1 MLKLANARESDGPQS
16 SLIGPGSRVGRDATL
31 PLHFHLDVRRSITT
45 TTMKTRSAPASKAS
59 KASKT
64 NPEEQP
70 KSLVPAETPSKTF
83 ILPSGISE
91 NARLLSLP
99 EPQSGELARYFFCP
113 VRGVYEFTVVAP
125 PAHMARSIL
134 FTPQSRETS
143 TPSKDNESKPCAQGS
158 ITKKA
163 ELLVAT
169 PIDVMFF
176 MVSLLAPS
184 SKSGP
189 ALFQPLDDIIDSHDD
204 MPKHLRQLLYDG
216 TFRASLMSR
225 VESICDM
232 VEAGDEKMFRF
243 NEGKLFKELVA
254 KAERMADRGL
264 PASLEERFV
273 RQALATPLMAV
284 KRQDVVTSQEPSDE
298 SETGS
303 KSEER
308 QDSPSTVATT
318 ATPSISTPAGETTPA
333 PQPGDEE
340 LLGPDQITRLLRIS
354 TALSFIKESY
364 LPASIALRLDE
375 TLTSPE
381 SPIDLNPLKDRL
393 KEIAELRAQA
403 YASRDM
409 SNFTRKRGL
418 DDEEDDTRA
427 EKKRRKDEEEKK
439 AKAAE
444 SQAVKNLKKVNTS
457 GMAKMSSF
465 FAKAPPKKKT

>member
-1 MLKLANARESDGPQS
+1 
-16 SLIGPGSRVGRDATL
+16 
-31 PLHFHLDVRRSITT
+31 
-45 TTMKTRSAPASKAS
+45 MKTRSAPAPKAS
-59 KASKT
+59 KASKAKPT
-64 NPEEQP
+64 SDSEQKT
-70 KSLVPAETPSKTF
+70 KSLVSADKPSKSF
-83 ILPSGISE
+83 ILPSGASD

-113 VRGVYEFTVVAP
+113 DRGIYEFTVIAP

-143 TPSKDNESKPCAQGS
+143 SPSEDKDDTKPSTNGS
-158 ITKKA
+158 VTKKA

-176 MVSLLAPS
+176 MASLLAPS

-204 MPKHLRQLLYDG
+204 MPKHLRLVLYDEK
-216 TFRASLMSR
+216 FRNFLLSR
-225 VESICDM
+225 VEAICDT

-243 NEGKLFKELVA
+243 NEMKLVKELIA
-254 KAERMADRGL
+254 KAERMVDRGL
-264 PASLEERFV
+264 PVSIEERFI

-284 KRQDVVTSQEPSDE
+284 KRQDIVTSQEPSSE
-298 SETGS
+298 SESAS
-303 KSEER
+303 KSEDR

-318 ATPSISTPAGETTPA
+318 ATPSISTPAGESTPVPEPA
-333 PQPGDEE
+333 GEDLVPLDHT
-340 LLGPDQITRLLRIS
+340 TRLLQIS
-354 TALSFIKESY
+354 TALSFMKESY
-364 LPASIALRLDE
+364 LPATLALRLDE
-375 TLTSPE
+375 ILASAE
-381 SPIDLNPLKDRL
+381 SPVDFKPLKDRL

-403 YASRDM
+403 LASRDM

-418 DDEEDDTRA
+418 DDEEEDTRA

-444 SQAVKNLKKVNTS
+444 SQAVKNLKKVNTN